1 MLRQKIEDGS
11 NGTLCIYD
19 DSIIFSPPLYCQ
31 RYVKVMEMIISVS
44 KGVFTKVVDI
54 GCAGLKFFRYLK
66 NVPGIQEIL
75 LLDKD
80 FHILKDNEYRIKP
93 LPADFLIL
101 RKLPL
106 NVKAVCG
113 DGRKYDPLL
122 SETQVVTMIELIEH
136 MPLSELPDLIKCVF
150 KDIRPKLVIITT
162 PNADFNKFIPG
173 YIPGSFRHFD
183 HKFEWTAA
191 QFYQWC
197 QGILQDNSDYSL
209 ETFGCGLGPENT
221 YCTQMA
227 VFLRSTSRQEDLF
240 SCILK
245 DDMTSDTFCHRFV
258 STESAVT
265 SDIPNNGFCIVSEFD
280 YPFDVRTQDE
290 HDRDHTLARFYD
302 LKAYICNSEQSS
314 ESYPVWEETP
324 EVDLR
329 EETED
334 KTGQW
339 KGEKNLEKSMIER
352 KPEDIVERKVENGSD
367 ATCLNNLTLATLS
380 LKNQLQEMSPHSYDN
395 DDKDDNQKFF
405 FKEYVKNEDAINHR
419 AVAEQE
425 YFFYIVDHKYAIIP
439 MRSLSAW
446 VNYSYEQEIQNSL
459 IRLVVGDKCFE
470 TSGDGDEWQGKLQL
484 WEESFSSDEYEDTEA
499 KDQERWF
506 TDAQSSSLD
515 KTDYDDSDN
524 IKTTVHLNE
533 DWG

>member
-1 MLRQKIEDGS
+1 NTETIDMCENGETTLCENRMLRQKIEDGS

-122 SETQVVTMIELIEH
+122 SETQVVTMIEL
-136 MPLSELPDLIKCVF
+136 
-150 KDIRPKLVIITT
+150 
-162 PNADFNKFIPG
+162 
-173 YIPGSFRHFD
+173 
-183 HKFEWTAA
+183 
-191 QFYQWC
+191 C

-245 DDMTSDTFCHRFV
+245 DDMTSDTFCH
-258 STESAVT
+258 
-265 SDIPNNGFCIVSEFD
+265 
-280 YPFDVRTQDE
+280 
-290 HDRDHTLARFYD
+290 
-302 LKAYICNSEQSS
+302 
-314 ESYPVWEETP
+314 
-324 EVDLR
+324 
-329 EETED
+329 
-334 KTGQW
+334 
-339 KGEKNLEKSMIER
+339 
-352 KPEDIVERKVENGSD
+352 
-367 ATCLNNLTLATLS
+367 
-380 LKNQLQEMSPHSYDN
+380 
-395 DDKDDNQKFF
+395 
-405 FKEYVKNEDAINHR
+405 
-419 AVAEQE
+419 
-425 YFFYIVDHKYAIIP
+425 
-439 MRSLSAW
+439 
-446 VNYSYEQEIQNSL
+446 
-459 IRLVVGDKCFE
+459 RLVVGDKCFE

>member
-1 MLRQKIEDGS
+1 MDPSSKKNIIHGTSVSENGETTLCENRMLRQKIEDGS

-122 SETQVVTMIELIEH
+122 SETQVVTMIEL
-136 MPLSELPDLIKCVF
+136 
-150 KDIRPKLVIITT
+150 
-162 PNADFNKFIPG
+162 
-173 YIPGSFRHFD
+173 
-183 HKFEWTAA
+183 
-191 QFYQWC
+191 C

>member
-1 MLRQKIEDGS
+1 MDPSSKKNIIHGTSVSENGETTLCENRMLRQKIEDGS

-191 QFYQWC
+191 QFYQWKVKREG
-197 QGILQDNSDYSL
+197 QL
-209 ETFGCGLGPENT
+209 ELSPLVLLPWKTVLVRP
-221 YCTQMA
+221 
-227 VFLRSTSRQEDLF
+227 RHTS
-240 SCILK
+240 SK
-245 DDMTSDTFCHRFV
+245 TS
-258 STESAVT
+258 
-265 SDIPNNGFCIVSEFD
+265 
-280 YPFDVRTQDE
+280 
-290 HDRDHTLARFYD
+290 
-302 LKAYICNSEQSS
+302 K
-314 ESYPVWEETP
+314 
-324 EVDLR
+324 
-329 EETED
+329 
-334 KTGQW
+334 
-339 KGEKNLEKSMIER
+339 
-352 KPEDIVERKVENGSD
+352 
-367 ATCLNNLTLATLS
+367 
-380 LKNQLQEMSPHSYDN
+380 
-395 DDKDDNQKFF
+395 
-405 FKEYVKNEDAINHR
+405 
-419 AVAEQE
+419 
-425 YFFYIVDHKYAIIP
+425 
-439 MRSLSAW
+439 
-446 VNYSYEQEIQNSL
+446 
-459 IRLVVGDKCFE
+459 
-470 TSGDGDEWQGKLQL
+470 
-484 WEESFSSDEYEDTEA
+484 
-499 KDQERWF
+499 
-506 TDAQSSSLD
+506 
-515 KTDYDDSDN
+515 
-524 IKTTVHLNE
+524 
-533 DWG
+533 